1 MSEFKITP
9 DELQTML
16 DRSARRALESVGLTD
31 ENAAKDISEIR
42 SLLSAWRDTRKS
54 IWMTVTRVITTAVL
68 LFIAG
73 AVWMSF
79 KDKL

>member
-1 MSEFKITP
+1 MSDFKITP
-9 DELQTML
+9 EELQTML

>member
-9 DELQTML
+9 EELQTML

-54 IWMTVTRVITTAVL
+54 IWITVTRVITTAVL

>member
-1 MSEFKITP
+1 MSDFKITP
-9 DELQTML
+9 EELQTML

-54 IWMTVTRVITTAVL
+54 IWITVTRVITTAVL

>member
-1 MSEFKITP
+1 MSDFKITTE
-9 DELQTML
+9 ELQTML

>member
-1 MSEFKITP
+1 MSDFKITP

-54 IWMTVTRVITTAVL
+54 IWITVTRVITTAIL

>member
-9 DELQTML
+9 EELQTML

>member
-9 DELQTML
+9 EELEAML
-16 DRSARRALESVGLTD
+16 DRSAKRALQSIGLTD
-31 ENAAKDISEIR
+31 EAAKDITELR
-42 SLLSAWRDTRKS
+42 SLLSAWRDTRRS
-54 IWMTVTRVITTAVL
+54 IWMTVTRLVTTAVL

>member
-54 IWMTVTRVITTAVL
+54 IWITVTRVITTAVL

>member
-1 MSEFKITP
+1 MSDFKITP

-54 IWMTVTRVITTAVL
+54 IWITVTRVITTAVL